1 MLVKR
6 INKLTL
12 DVESEVSCYILAKD
26 GGVCHYTG
34 EISAVVFGG
43 DWLAF
48 IYQVHLGLPYTT
60 KLAPRA

>member
-1 MLVKR
+1 MVKL

-26 GGVCHYTG
+26 GRICHYTG
-34 EISAVVFGG
+34 EVSAVVFGG

-48 IYQVHLGLPYTT
+48 IYEVDLGLPDTT